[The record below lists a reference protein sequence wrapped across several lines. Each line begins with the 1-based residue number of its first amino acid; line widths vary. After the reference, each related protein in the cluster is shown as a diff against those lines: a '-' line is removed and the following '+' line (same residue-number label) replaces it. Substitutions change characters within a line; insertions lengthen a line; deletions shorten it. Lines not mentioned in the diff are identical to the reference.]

1 MTPRLRA
8 PCGVTILLTPSAALA
23 HSPIRDIGNFYG
35 GLLHPV
41 LVPAQLLLLL
51 ALGLLLGQQAP
62 AENKVPLLAFLIC
75 TVAGL
80 VYAGLASGGELA
92 TAQLLGTTV
101 FGLLVALHPKI
112 PVTVRTVF
120 SAFAALTVGADSG
133 QAELTGAALFAA
145 LAGTGIGMTI
155 LLLCTMGMAD
165 YLQEKPWQKIGVRIL
180 GSWITTS
187 ALLVLSLSLR
197 TAPA

>member
-101 FGLLVALHPKI
+101 LGLLVALHPKF
-112 PVTVRTVF
+112 P
-120 SAFAALTVGADSG
+120 
-133 QAELTGAALFAA
+133 
-145 LAGTGIGMTI
+145 
-155 LLLCTMGMAD
+155 C
-165 YLQEKPWQKIGVRIL
+165 
-180 GSWITTS
+180 
-187 ALLVLSLSLR
+187 
-197 TAPA
+197 